1 MTAFGLSLGSVI
13 GQTPASSVAQKST
26 KPSVQA
32 AAQTKPAPA
41 IPQKAGSNTVAVSN
55 KKAHTKP
62 AHITPVHP
70 IKKDGTPDKRFHE
83 NKKLKKDGT
92 PDTRYKENK
101 PASPGS
107 TGNK

>member
-1 MTAFGLSLGSVI
+1 MTALGLSLGTVI
-13 GQTPASSVAQKST
+13 GQTPATSVSQKST

-55 KKAHTKP
+55 KKSHIKP
-62 AHITPVHP
+62 THITPVHP
-70 IKKDGTPDKRFHE
+70 I
-83 NKKLKKDGT
+83 KKDGT